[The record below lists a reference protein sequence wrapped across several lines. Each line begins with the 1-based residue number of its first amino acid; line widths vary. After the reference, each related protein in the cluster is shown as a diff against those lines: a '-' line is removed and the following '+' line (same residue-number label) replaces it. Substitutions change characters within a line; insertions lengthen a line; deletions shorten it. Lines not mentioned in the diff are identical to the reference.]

1 MVRPT
6 TAGQLTHGKI
16 ALAMESISKEI
27 KVVFSVFDNLPI
39 TC

>member
-6 TAGQLTHGKI
+6 TAGQLTHGQI

-27 KVVFSVFDNLPI
+27 KVAFSEFDTLSI